1 MKHLY
6 IIYQLWCP
14 LCVVKLL
21 ILVGKKIILSYFFF
35 LMSSLVP
42 LFDLLGHRLKSL
54 RLLYS
59 KGSGGLILIAEPSLF
74 TGSWAVSPTPFL
86 QTNSEDL

>member
-21 ILVGKKIILSYFFF
+21 ILVEKKIILSYLF
-35 LMSSLVP
+35 LMSFLVP

-54 RLLYS
+54 SLLYS

-74 TGSWAVSPTPFL
+74 TESWAVSPTPFL